1 MTGKRIGLVIG
12 NNYPDSKQELRF
24 AVADALSMKEVL
36 LNKDICGFD
45 EVIDLVD
52 RTSKEA
58 LVEVEK
64 ILKRAENDLIF
75 IYFSG
80 LKKY

>member
-45 EVIDLVD
+45 EVDEPVD
-52 RTSKEA
+52 GTNVRK
-58 LVEVEK
+58 L
-64 ILKRAENDLIF
+64 R
-75 IYFSG
+75 
-80 LKKY
+80 